1 MPFPVAGLR
10 VYYYN
15 NNNDNIIQSKNR
27 PYHLGLGREVQI
39 VNGVVQNRKQESS
52 HGVQISRAI
61 LLIVLLI
68 YFLLANV
75 SFVPEY
81 IPLPNQPSAHR
92 RYFRVD
98 NVAFEPY

>member
-10 VYYYN
+10 VYCN

-27 PYHLGLGREVQI
+27 PYHLWMGREVQI

-61 LLIVLLI
+61 LLIYL
-68 YFLLANV
+68 LLANV

-81 IPLPNQPSAHR
+81 TPLPNQPFSHR
-92 RYFRVD
+92 RYFRWD
-98 NVAFEPY
+98 NVAFEAY